1 MSFNVLQRG
10 VFRGLVALLLVF
22 APLSLANFSAGAAP
36 GKGKIAN
43 AKAGAKI
50 AAKTIRTKATARGG
64 AARSGM
70 RVAAARGRGRATLRR
85 RASGSGKYAKSPR
98 WSRHHRAPLE
108 AAAEPAPRDVS
119 TQRDVPAAAKPAI
132 IDTGRAIVPVLTG
145 GIAST
150 SARMASDLASVFD
163 SASLRITPVIGKGT
177 LADLRD
183 LGNAGLADLALL
195 QSDTLA
201 NLPRDEREALSASL
215 AYIARL
221 YNEEVHVV
229 AGRDITDLHQL
240 AGRKVNIDREGS
252 ASAITARLI
261 FDRLGIAPHYVQVDQ
276 PTALA
281 QLQSGDI
288 AATVMVGGR
297 PIKALNDF
305 AGAGRFRLVPVPY
318 DPALQDLYLPAKVN
332 STDYADL
339 VGSGES
345 IDTVAVGVLLAAADA
360 PEGSA
365 RYRRVQRFTEA
376 FLPGFEALRD
386 PARHPKWR
394 EVNIAAKVSGWT
406 RFKPAQDWL
415 DRKPGGA
422 EARSAGPS
430 PAIADPGPGGDD
442 EVAATGVESD
452 DAQKKLYQ
460 EYREWKRAREKR
472 AR

>member
-1 MSFNVLQRG
+1 MSFIVMRRG
-10 VFRGLVALLLVF
+10 VFRGLVALLLAF
-22 APLSLANFSAGAAP
+22 APLCQADMSASAAP
-36 GKGKIAN
+36 AKAKG
-43 AKAGAKI
+43 AGAKA
-50 AAKTIRTKATARGG
+50 AAKTAVKGRT
-64 AARSGM
+64 ARSGK
-70 RVAAARGRGRATLRR
+70 RLAAARGQGRARWHR
-85 RASGSGKYAKSPR
+85 HASGSGKYAKSSR
-98 WSRHHRAPLE
+98 WSRHRRAPVE
-108 AAAEPAPRDVS
+108 AAAESAAREVPAQRDIPAPV
-119 TQRDVPAAAKPAI
+119 KPAI

-150 SARMASDLASVFD
+150 SARMASDLAGVFD
-163 SASLRITPVIGKGT
+163 SASLRITPIIGKGT

-201 NLPRDEREALSASL
+201 NLPRDEREALSARL

-229 AGRDITDLHQL
+229 AARDITDLHQL

-305 AGAGRFRLVPVPY
+305 ASAGRFRLVPIPY
-318 DPALQDLYLPAKVN
+318 DPALRDLYLPAKVN
-332 STDYADL
+332 SVDYADL

-345 IDTVAVGVLLAAADA
+345 VDTVAVGVLLAAADA

-365 RYRRVQRFTEA
+365 RYRRLQRFTEA

-415 DRKPGGA
+415 DRKPGVA
-422 EARSAGPS
+422 EARSAGP
-430 PAIADPGPGGDD
+430 GPGLADAGSNGDD
-442 EVAATGVESD
+442 EVAPSGVESD

-472 AR
+472 AH